1 MDIIL
6 DFFFRPPK
14 TSRNSIGGGRRLSAA
29 RKNRLKRGN
38 SKIKTNGAS
47 SVAGGGQGQP
57 YKPAR
62 QPSDSRASA
71 AGAGAAAQPARRSS
85 TGTPTKL
92 RRSKTSEDISDNGD
106 DQASLLHRQF
116 IDEIVATSLSIENL

>member
-1 MDIIL
+1 M
-6 DFFFRPPK
+6 
-14 TSRNSIGGGRRLSAA
+14 SAT

-38 SKIKTNGAS
+38 SKIKTNGPS
-47 SVAGGGQGQP
+47 TQGQP

-106 DQASLLHRQF
+106 DQASILHQQC
-116 IDEIVATSLSIENL
+116 IDEIVATSLSIENLPKFL